1 MIILVQ
7 FFEFVRNVQQQ
18 HEQLRHQHA
27 AADCR
32 LAAACW
38 LVDVLT
44 DRLRVLLLPA
54 VFVHGSNRA
63 TGAAERCDGDPPSR
77 VPDRG

>member
-32 LAAACW
+32 LAAACR
-38 LVDVLT
+38 LVDVFT
-44 DRLRVLLLPA
+44 DRLRFLVLPA
-54 VFVHGSNRA
+54 GFVHGSNRPA
-63 TGAAERCDGDPPSR
+63 GAAERCDGEHPSR

>member
-44 DRLRVLLLPA
+44 DWLRVFLLPA

-63 TGAAERCDGDPPSR
+63 TGAAERCDGDSTSR

>member
-1 MIILVQ
+1 MNILIQ

-44 DRLRVLLLPA
+44 DRLRVFLLPT

-63 TGAAERCDGDPPSR
+63 TGAAERCDGDPPSY